1 MITKYTQ
8 LNNYKTRP
16 LLPCLYILFTTH
28 KKHKLH
34 DTNTKILKKVL
45 LCSLFKKQI
54 SSCSLTNLGYVYD
67 PIVSYSPLSNMAC
80 INPSIFLRN
89 TRIHSLGVMSNG
101 TVSSPTVD
109 FMDISMLFSMKGI

>member
-1 MITKYTQ
+1 MIT
-8 LNNYKTRP
+8 
-16 LLPCLYILFTTH
+16 IFTDLIIT
-28 KKHKLH
+28 
-34 DTNTKILKKVL
+34 
-45 LCSLFKKQI
+45 
-54 SSCSLTNLGYVYD
+54 SLTPYYHVYIFYLPHIKNTNYMTLTQKYSKGFYYVVCFKNKSVLAILQKLGYVYD

-89 TRIHSLGVMSNG
+89 TRINSLGVTSNG